1 MGVLLGLVAA
11 VGWGTADFLAR
22 YATRSIGSYRTLLF
36 MQFFGLI
43 GLSIILV
50 GMGGW
55 RGAAVGWE
63 PWACALLAALLNIL
77 GSLALYRS
85 FEVGI
90 LTIVSPVAA
99 SYAALTTILS
109 VLSGEV
115 LSPLHTI
122 GIAAALLGVVLAS
135 TPLGTAASDQAVAQ
149 RRDEKKRAGRG
160 LGWAIVAALGFG
172 VTYWLLGFRVTPAL
186 GPIIPVW
193 LIRLTTPCALT
204 ACARPLRQSLSIP
217 RGRVWWYL
225 TGVGVLDTCAF
236 VANTLGLSLAPVA
249 LVSVLASLFSSVTV
263 LLAAIF
269 LRERL
274 HWLQWVGI
282 GVIIA
287 GVALVNT

>member
-43 GLSIILV
+43 GLSIILL
-50 GMGGW
+50 GTGGW
-55 RGAAVGWE
+55 RSAAVGWE
-63 PWACALLAALLNIL
+63 PWAWALLAALLNIL

-149 RRDEKKRAGRG
+149 KRDEKKRAGRG

-193 LIRLTTPCALT
+193 LIRLTTPCVLT
-204 ACARPLRQSLSIP
+204 ACAIPLRQSLSIP